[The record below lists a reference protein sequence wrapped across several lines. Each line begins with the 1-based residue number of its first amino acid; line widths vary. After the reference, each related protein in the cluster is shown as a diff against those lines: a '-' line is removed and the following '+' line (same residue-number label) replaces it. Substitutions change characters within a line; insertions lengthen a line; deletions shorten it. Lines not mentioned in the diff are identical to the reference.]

1 MQILQKLHECIV
13 TDEEWEA
20 GPEQWETFEDPYP
33 EWSDYMGPVTKKP
46 VPHSMVQAINESVAR
61 REVEL
66 HVARERSKAKFEE
79 QRLKAQALR
88 ASAQVA
94 PAEAIALA

>member
-20 GPEQWETFEDPYP
+20 GPEQRETFEDPYP

-46 VPHSMVQAINESVAR
+46 VP
-61 REVEL
+61 

-94 PAEAIALA
+94 PAEAIAQA